1 MTDWTRDPEAA
12 AILARL
18 GANPPPARM
27 RRCEDLTVFYAEAY
41 CGKDV
46 RRLRAIHA
54 NIASDILRECDQA
67 GDHTAFSDH
76 CDLTVEKA
84 IERAII
90 QASRKAAA

>member
-18 GANPPPARM
+18 GANPPPTRM
-27 RRCEDLTVFYAEAY
+27 KRCEGLTTFYAETF

-46 RRLRAIHA
+46 RRLRAIHD

-76 CDLTVEKA
+76 CELTPEKA

-90 QASRKAAA
+90 DASRKAAA